1 MLHWLWFWLSNV
13 TVDDAAFLLA
23 ALLYGLAGATLLA
36 HLAGAAK
43 RAVPVAW
50 GLRLLGAAATLHA
63 LHAASRWIS
72 PGRGPFAGIGEALS
86 TLGLLV
92 VVGFLA
98 VRRFQRR
105 VEVVGVFVA
114 PLTLLMLV
122 ASRAPAGHVGHL
134 SGALLALHVG
144 SVILGTASFTVAFAM
159 ALAYLLQE
167 RQVKRKRLG
176 GVFQRLPPLDVLD
189 ELGYRC
195 VAVGLPALTLG
206 IVTGLFA
213 GARAGSGQ
221 GAMGAWQQYVGMVA
235 WALFAGVLVL
245 RLAAGWRGR
254 RAAIGTILGYASA
267 LVVLAG
273 YYARTGSP

>member
-1 MLHWLWFWLSNV
+1 MLHWLANIS
-13 TVDDAAFLLA
+13 VDDAAFLLA
-23 ALLYGLAGATLLA
+23 ALLYGLAGAALVA
-36 HLAGAAK
+36 HLAGVAK
-43 RAVPVAW
+43 RAVPIAW
-50 GLRLLGAAATLHA
+50 GLRMLGAAATLHA
-63 LHAASRWIS
+63 LHAAWRWVT

-92 VVGFLA
+92 VVGFL
-98 VRRFQRR
+98 VLRRFQRR
-105 VEVVGVFVA
+105 VEVVGAFVA

-122 ASRAPAGHVGHL
+122 ASRAPVGHVGQL

-189 ELGYRC
+189 DLGYRC

-213 GARAGSGQ
+213 GARASAGA
-221 GAMGAWQQYVGMVA
+221 GAMGAWQQYVGMGA

-254 RAAIGTILGYASA
+254 RAAIGTILGYVSA